1 MPYLSEEKRK
11 LLLALAR
18 QAVVSAVRHEPP
30 PQPLPFEGILAER
43 CGVFVTLHLHGAL
56 RGCIGVTESSEP
68 LAQTVAHCAA
78 SAALRDPRFT
88 PLGPAHLADVHIE
101 ISILSPPAPIQPDQ
115 IVVGRH
121 GLHVRRG
128 ARRGLLLPQ
137 VAVEHGMNR
146 DVFLEQTCRKAGL
159 LADAW
164 RDSETE
170 IWGFTCE
177 VFAEMDA
184 RPAGD

>member
-1 MPYLSEEKRK
+1 MPYLSEDERK

-18 QAVVSAVRHEPP
+18 QAIISAVRHEPP
-30 PQPLPFEGILAER
+30 PQPLPIEGIIAER
-43 CGVFVTLHLHGAL
+43 RGVFVTLHLYGEL
-56 RGCIGVTESSEP
+56 RGCIGVTESSEAV
-68 LAQTVAHCAA
+68 AQTVVRCAA
-78 SAALRDPRFT
+78 SAALRDPRFP
-88 PLGPAHLADVHIE
+88 PLRPVHLADVHIE
-101 ISILSPPAPIQPDQ
+101 ISILSPPVPILPEQ

-128 ARRGLLLPQ
+128 AQRGLLLPQ
-137 VAVEHGMNR
+137 VAVEHGMSR

-159 LADAW
+159 LGDAW
-164 RDSETE
+164 RDAETE

-184 RPAGD
+184 QP